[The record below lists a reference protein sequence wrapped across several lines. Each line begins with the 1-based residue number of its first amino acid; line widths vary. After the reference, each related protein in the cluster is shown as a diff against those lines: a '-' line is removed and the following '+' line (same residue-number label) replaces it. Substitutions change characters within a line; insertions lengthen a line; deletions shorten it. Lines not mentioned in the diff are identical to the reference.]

1 MGWEGD
7 KCGNGE
13 RNTDGSW
20 SALLTLKANWF
31 DTLTVKQWEIMI
43 NNDVLLFS
51 PPNEETSYQK
61 HLPEGAGV
69 LLYMGYIGMCHCEGY
84 GFQAVLLIFQE
95 TDQLVEDFR
104 VF

>member
-1 MGWEGD
+1 
-7 KCGNGE
+7 
-13 RNTDGSW
+13 
-20 SALLTLKANWF
+20 
-31 DTLTVKQWEIMI
+31 MI

-51 PPNEETSYQK
+51 PPNEEASYEK

-69 LLYMGYIGMCHCEGY
+69 LLFMGYIGMCHCEGC

>member
-1 MGWEGD
+1 MT
-7 KCGNGE
+7 KLASTSSSPKAV
-13 RNTDGSW
+13 R
-20 SALLTLKANWF
+20 ANWF

-51 PPNEETSYQK
+51 PPNEETSYEK
-61 HLPEGAGV
+61 HLPDGAGV